1 MSKQQLSTVTA
12 RRSRLLWLERALYG
26 VGAFSLLLLSYFGAD
41 AAISHQAAFAQNTLV
56 QDAPAHASPETKPS
70 PAKDSEV
77 IGRLEIPG
85 LNLTVPILSDYDP
98 ASLRRGVGHIRGTAN
113 AGGLGNFVL
122 AGHRDTFLRPLR
134 HIAAPM
140 VIKVVIKEGTYEYVT
155 DTTEVVDPDNLA
167 ILDIHNTPELTLITC
182 YPFDFVGA
190 APHRF
195 IVHAHLTS
203 ASPRKPL

>member
-1 MSKQQLSTVTA
+1 MPKQPSRNSFSVQKMS
-12 RRSRLLWLERALYG
+12 LWLERALYT
-26 VGAFSLLLLSYFGAD
+26 VGAFCFLVVSYLGAGAAMSRHTALHPGALSL
-41 AAISHQAAFAQNTLV
+41 QAPV
-56 QDAPAHASPETKPS
+56 QTKPAS
-70 PAKDSEV
+70 VQVPDSEV
-77 IGRLEIPG
+77 IGRLEIPS

-140 VIKVVIKEGTYEYVT
+140 VIKVMIKEGTYEYVT
-155 DTTEVVDPDNLA
+155 DRTEVVDPNNLEV
-167 ILDIHNTPELTLITC
+167 LDIHETPELTLITC

-195 IVHAHLTS
+195 IVHAHLAS
-203 ASPRKPL
+203 ASPVKPL

>member
-1 MSKQQLSTVTA
+1 MSRNA
-12 RRSRLLWLERALYG
+12 ALHP
-26 VGAFSLLLLSYFGAD
+26 GALPA
-41 AAISHQAAFAQNTLV
+41 QAV
-56 QDAPAHASPETKPS
+56 RETKPAS
-70 PAKDSEV
+70 AQAFDSEV
-77 IGRLEIPG
+77 IGRLEIPS

-134 HIAAPM
+134 HIAASM
-140 VIKVVIKEGTYEYVT
+140 VINVIIREGTYEYVT
-155 DTTEVVDPDNLA
+155 DRTEVVDPDNLEV
-167 ILDIHNTPELTLITC
+167 LDIHETPELTLITC

-195 IVHAHLTS
+195 IVHAHLAS
-203 ASPRKPL
+203 ASPAKPS

>member
-1 MSKQQLSTVTA
+1 MHK
-12 RRSRLLWLERALYG
+12 RRLRTSALVRKTSIWLERALYAT
-26 VGAFSLLLLSYFGAD
+26 GAFCLLLVSYLGAE
-41 AAISHQAAFAQNTLV
+41 AAMSRHAALRPGAFPLQAVPVLKPV
-56 QDAPAHASPETKPS
+56 SAPAS
-70 PAKDSEV
+70 DSEV
-77 IGRLEIPG
+77 IGRLEIPS

-140 VIKVVIKEGTYEYVT
+140 VIKIMIKEGTYEYVT
-155 DTTEVVDPDNLA
+155 ESTEVVDPNNLEV
-167 ILDIHNTPELTLITC
+167 LDIHDTPELTLITC

-203 ASPRKPL
+203 AEPRNPS

>member
-1 MSKQQLSTVTA
+1 MPSWRFRKSTSMRKMS
-12 RRSRLLWLERALYG
+12 LLLERAFYAM
-26 VGAFSLLLLSYFGAD
+26 GAFCLLLVSYLGAE
-41 AAISHQAAFAQNTLV
+41 AAMSRHTALHPGALPAPQALQ
-56 QDAPAHASPETKPS
+56 ETKAVS
-70 PAKDSEV
+70 PQGSDSEV
-77 IGRLEIPG
+77 IGRLEIPS

-98 ASLRRGVGHIRGTAN
+98 VSLRRGVGHIRGTAN

-155 DTTEVVDPDNLA
+155 DSTEVVDPDNLGV
-167 ILDIHNTPELTLITC
+167 LDIRDTPELTLITC

-195 IVHAHLTS
+195 IVHAHLKS
-203 ASPRKPL
+203 ASPVKPS

>member
-1 MSKQQLSTVTA
+1 MLKQRSSTA
-12 RRSRLLWLERALYG
+12 IGKRSTSLWLERALYG
-26 VGAFSLLLLSYFGAD
+26 VGAFCLLLISYFGAD
-41 AAISHQAAFAQNTLV
+41 AAISQYVAHG
-56 QDAPAHASPETKPS
+56 QDALPAHALRDTKPL
-70 PAKDSEV
+70 PAADSQV
-77 IGRLEIPG
+77 IGRLEIPN
-85 LNLTVPILSDYDP
+85 LNLAVPILSDYDP
-98 ASLRRGVGHIRGTAN
+98 DSLRRGVGHIRGTAN

-140 VIKVVIKEGTYEYVT
+140 VIKVVIREGTYEYVT
-155 DTTEVVDPDNLA
+155 DSTEVVDPDNLA

-195 IVHAHLTS
+195 IVHAHLMS
-203 ASPRKPL
+203 ASPAKPS

>member
-1 MSKQQLSTVTA
+1 MRTTS
-12 RRSRLLWLERALYG
+12 LWLEHALYA
-26 VGAFSLLLLSYFGAD
+26 VGAFCFLLVSYLGAEAAMSRHTALHPGALLP
-41 AAISHQAAFAQNTLV
+41 QALQ
-56 QDAPAHASPETKPS
+56 ETKPAS
-70 PAKDSEV
+70 LGVADAEV
-77 IGRLEIPG
+77 IGRLEIPS

-134 HIAAPM
+134 HIASPM
-140 VIKVVIKEGTYEYVT
+140 VIKIMIKEGTYEYVT
-155 DTTEVVDPDNLA
+155 DRTEVVDPDNLGV
-167 ILDIHNTPELTLITC
+167 LDIHDTPELTLITC

-195 IVHAHLTS
+195 IVHAHLAS
-203 ASPRKPL
+203 ASPVNPS

>member
-1 MSKQQLSTVTA
+1 MSKQRPRDLS
-12 RRSRLLWLERALYG
+12 SRKNKWLWLERTLYAICALCLLVVSYLGAGAAVSYRAALRPG
-26 VGAFSLLLLSYFGAD
+26 VLQS
-41 AAISHQAAFAQNTLV
+41 QALQEAKPL
-56 QDAPAHASPETKPS
+56 PARE
-70 PAKDSEV
+70 SEI
-77 IGRLEIPG
+77 IGRLEIPS
-85 LNLTVPILSDYDP
+85 LNLVVPILSDYDP

-140 VIKVVIKEGTYEYVT
+140 VIKVVIKEGTYKYVT
-155 DTTEVVDPDNLA
+155 DATEVVDPDNLG
-167 ILDIHNTPELTLITC
+167 ILDIHDTPELTLITC

-195 IVHAHLTS
+195 IVHAHLES
-203 ASPRKPL
+203 ASPVNPS

>member
-1 MSKQQLSTVTA
+1 M
-12 RRSRLLWLERALYG
+12 RRQPSPAATGGRSPSLWLERALYG
-26 VGAFSLLLLSYFGAD
+26 VGAFCLLLVSCFAAQ
-41 AAISHQAAFAQNTLV
+41 AAISRHVALAEGTLPAQAPRATTPTPTA
-56 QDAPAHASPETKPS
+56 
-70 PAKDSEV
+70 DSEV
-77 IGRLEIPG
+77 IGRLEIPS

-140 VIKVVIKEGTYEYVT
+140 VIKIVIREGTYEYVT
-155 DTTEVVDPDNLA
+155 DTTEVVEPDNLSV
-167 ILDIHNTPELTLITC
+167 LDIHNTPELTLITC
-182 YPFDFVGA
+182 YPFDFIGA

-195 IVHAHLTS
+195 IVHAHLAS
-203 ASPRKPL
+203 AFPAKPS

>member
-1 MSKQQLSTVTA
+1 MHNGRSQNLMSTRKS
-12 RRSRLLWLERALYG
+12 SLWLERALYAM
-26 VGAFSLLLLSYFGAD
+26 GAFCLLIVSYLGAE
-41 AAISHQAAFAQNTLV
+41 AAVSRHAALRPSALPPQALA
-56 QDAPAHASPETKPS
+56 ETKPAAAQAS
-70 PAKDSEV
+70 DSEV
-77 IGRLEIPG
+77 IGRLEIPS

-134 HIAAPM
+134 HITAPM
-140 VIKVVIKEGTYEYVT
+140 VIKVMIKEGTYEYVT
-155 DTTEVVDPDNLA
+155 DRTEVVDPDNLGV
-167 ILDIHNTPELTLITC
+167 LDIHDTPELTLITC

-203 ASPRKPL
+203 AAPVKPS

>member
-1 MSKQQLSTVTA
+1 MSK
-12 RRSRLLWLERALYG
+12 RRPRNLTSVRKASLWLECALYAM
-26 VGAFSLLLLSYFGAD
+26 GAFCFLVVSYLGAE
-41 AAISHQAAFAQNTLV
+41 AAMSRHTALHPSALPPQALAEPKPAAAQ
-56 QDAPAHASPETKPS
+56 ASE
-70 PAKDSEV
+70 SEV
-77 IGRLEIPG
+77 IGRLEIPS

-134 HIAAPM
+134 HITAPM
-140 VIKVVIKEGTYEYVT
+140 VIKVMIKEGTYEYVT
-155 DTTEVVDPDNLA
+155 DRTEVVDPDNLDV
-167 ILDIHNTPELTLITC
+167 LDIHDTPELTLITC

-190 APHRF
+190 APRRF

-203 ASPRKPL
+203 ASPVQPS

>member
-1 MSKQQLSTVTA
+1 MSRHA
-12 RRSRLLWLERALYG
+12 ALRP
-26 VGAFSLLLLSYFGAD
+26 D
-41 AAISHQAAFAQNTLV
+41 ALPHQALA
-56 QDAPAHASPETKPS
+56 ETKPAT
-70 PAKDSEV
+70 AKASDSEV
-77 IGRLEIPG
+77 IGRLEIPS

-140 VIKVVIKEGTYEYVT
+140 VIKVMIMEGTYDYVT
-155 DTTEVVDPDNLA
+155 DRTEVVDPDNLGV
-167 ILDIHNTPELTLITC
+167 LDIHDTPELTLITC

-195 IVHAHLTS
+195 IVHAHLVS
-203 ASPRKPL
+203 ASPAKSS

>member
-1 MSKQQLSTVTA
+1 MPKPPLRMATSVRTISF
-12 RRSRLLWLERALYG
+12 WLERALYTM
-26 VGAFSLLLLSYFGAD
+26 GAFCFLVVSYLGAEAAVSRNAALHSGALPSQSL
-41 AAISHQAAFAQNTLV
+41 Q
-56 QDAPAHASPETKPS
+56 ETKPAS
-70 PAKDSEV
+70 VQVADSEV
-77 IGRLEIPG
+77 IGRLEIPS

-134 HIAAPM
+134 HITAPM
-140 VIKVVIKEGTYEYVT
+140 VIKVVIKEGTYDYVT
-155 DTTEVVDPDNLA
+155 DRTEVVDPNNLEV
-167 ILDIHNTPELTLITC
+167 LDIHDTPELTLITC

-195 IVHAHLTS
+195 IVHAHLAS
-203 ASPRKPL
+203 ASPSKPL

>member
-1 MSKQQLSTVTA
+1 MSRKA
-12 RRSRLLWLERALYG
+12 ALHPG
-26 VGAFSLLLLSYFGAD
+26 TLPA
-41 AAISHQAAFAQNTLV
+41 QAV
-56 QDAPAHASPETKPS
+56 RETKPAS
-70 PAKDSEV
+70 AQTSDAEV
-77 IGRLEIPG
+77 IGRLEIPS

-134 HIAAPM
+134 HIAASM
-140 VIKVVIKEGTYEYVT
+140 VIKVIIQEGTYEYVT
-155 DTTEVVDPDNLA
+155 DRTEVVDPNNLEV
-167 ILDIHNTPELTLITC
+167 LDIHETPELTLITC

-195 IVHAHLTS
+195 IVHAHLAS
-203 ASPRKPL
+203 ASPAKPS

>member
-1 MSKQQLSTVTA
+1 MPKPQWRKPASA
-12 RRSRLLWLERALYG
+12 RTGSLWLERALYA
-26 VGAFSLLLLSYFGAD
+26 VGAFCLLVVSYLGAE
-41 AAISHQAAFAQNTLV
+41 AAMSRKAALHPGALPAQAV
-56 QDAPAHASPETKPS
+56 HETKS
-70 PAKDSEV
+70 DSAQTSDAEV
-77 IGRLEIPG
+77 IGRLEIPS

-134 HIAAPM
+134 HIAASM
-140 VIKVVIKEGTYEYVT
+140 VIKVIIQEGTYEYVT
-155 DTTEVVDPDNLA
+155 DRTEVVDPNNLEV
-167 ILDIHNTPELTLITC
+167 LDIHETPELTLITC

-195 IVHAHLTS
+195 IVHAHLAS
-203 ASPRKPL
+203 ASPAKPS